1 MSNVASALVAT
12 VILASS
18 TLSAFSQEL
27 RGTARLGVV
36 GDTGLRVIKTDPQG
50 TALNKAL
57 GFKANVGRL
66 KGTKCFHCTGTPKH
80 CTEIPC
86 DVIVIVTTTDD

>member
-1 MSNVASALVAT
+1 MSKVAFAFVAT

-18 TLSAFSQEL
+18 TVPAASQEL

-36 GDTGLRVIKTDPQG
+36 EDTGVRVIKTDPQG
-50 TALNKAL
+50 TTLKKVL
-57 GFKANVGRL
+57 GLKANVGTL

-80 CTEIPC
+80 CSEIPC
-86 DVIVIVTTTDD
+86 DVIVIVTTQD

>member
-18 TLSAFSQEL
+18 TLSAFSEEL
-27 RGTARLGVV
+27 RGSARLGVV
-36 GDTGLRVIKTDPQG
+36 GDTDLRVIKTDPQG

-57 GFKANVGRL
+57 GFKANIGRL

-80 CTEIPC
+80 CMEISC
-86 DVIVIVTTTDD
+86 DVIVIVTSTDD

>member
-27 RGTARLGVV
+27 RDTARLGVV

-50 TALNKAL
+50 TALKKAL
-57 GFKANVGRL
+57 GLQANVGTL
-66 KGTKCFHCTGTPKH
+66 KGTKCFTCYGTPPQ
-80 CTEIPC
+80 CDEIPC
-86 DVIVIVTTTDD
+86 DEIVIVTTND